1 MSASTTDRIE
11 KSVVLRS
18 PRARVWRA
26 LSDSAEFG
34 AWFGA
39 RFEGPFVEG
48 QTARG
53 RITIPGYDH
62 LTVEIAIV
70 RMETGRRLSYQWHPY
85 AVDPAVDYSGEPMT
99 LVEFSLEDEG
109 ADTKLTVI
117 ESGFDQIPLARR
129 AEAYRMNEGGWT
141 AQVKNIAGHV
151 AAK

>member
-1 MSASTTDRIE
+1 
-11 KSVVLRS
+11 
-18 PRARVWRA
+18 
-26 LSDSAEFG
+26 
-34 AWFGA
+34 WFGA

-62 LTVEIAIV
+62 LTIEIAIV
-70 RMETGRRLSYQWHPY
+70 GMEVGRRLSYKWHPY
-85 AVDPAVDYSGEPMT
+85 AVDPSVDYSGEPMT